1 MSEDEL
7 CLRSACELAGL
18 LRRREVSARE
28 VLRAHLA
35 RIDAV
40 NPKVNAIVTVARE
53 HAHRAAHAA
62 DQAIMSGE
70 PLGPLHGLPV
80 AHKDL
85 TETKGIRTTYGSPA
99 RAEYVPDFDSIVVE
113 RLTSAGAVTVGKT
126 NTPEWGTGSQTFN
139 PLFGATRN
147 PYDLSKTVGGSSGG
161 AAAALA
167 ARLVPIADGTDMGGS
182 LRNPASFCN
191 VVGLRPSLGRV
202 PMWPAADPLFTLGVA
217 GPMARTAAD
226 VALLMRVLAE
236 PDPRSPLS
244 HHVPASRFADPLD
257 RDFAGTS
264 VAWSADL
271 GGLPVDER
279 VLRAMAPG
287 RQVLAELGCRV
298 TDQNPDLTG
307 AEDAFRTWRAWYY
320 ALSLGPLYREHP
332 EWFGDSAAWNIEAG
346 WQVTGEDLARA
357 QKRRIAL
364 YHRMREFLDVHE
376 FLVTLVSPVPPFDV
390 ELPYPPEVA
399 GVESESY
406 LDWMRSC
413 YWISATGLPA
423 ASVPCGFTDDGLPVG
438 LQIVGRPGDDFGVL
452 QLAHAFETATGTG
465 NRVPALPDDPAD
477 SHRSRP

>member
-1 MSEDEL
+1 MSEEEL
-7 CLRSACELAGL
+7 CLRSATELAGM

-28 VLRAHLA
+28 VLDAHLA

-53 HAHRAAHAA
+53 HANRAARAA
-62 DQAIMSGE
+62 DKAIMSGE

-99 RAEYVPDFDSIVVE
+99 RADYVPDFDSIVVE
-113 RLTSAGAVTVGKT
+113 RLASAGAVTVGKT

-147 PYDLSKTVGGSSGG
+147 PYDLTKTVGGSSGG

-167 ARLVPIADGTDMGGS
+167 ARLVPVADGTDMGGS

-202 PMWPAADPLFTLGVA
+202 PMWPTADPMFTLSVA

-244 HHVPASRFADPLD
+244 HHVPAAVFAEPLD
-257 RDFAGTS
+257 RDFTGTT

-287 RQVLAELGCRV
+287 RQALAELGCRV
-298 TDQNPDLTG
+298 VDRDPDLTG

-320 ALSLGPLYREHP
+320 ALSLGGLYREHP
-332 EWFGDSAAWNIEAG
+332 EWFGESAAWNIEVG
-346 WQVTGEDLARA
+346 QQVTGEDLARA
-357 QKRRIAL
+357 QQRRIAL
-364 YHRMREFLDVHE
+364 YHRMREFLDTHE

-399 GVESESY
+399 GVESQTY

-438 LQIVGRPGDDFGVL
+438 VQIVGRPGDDFGVL
-452 QLAHAFETATGTG
+452 QLAHAFETATATG
-465 NRVPALPDDPAD
+465 SRAPVLPEDPAD
-477 SHRSRP
+477 SHRSQP